1 MKVTVANGSG
11 KPLDLVAVGIQA
23 AANDQAVEQV
33 VDSAKGITGIATQT
47 LSPGLRQTY
56 TVVFGALAGHSDFGV
71 QVEPGWF
78 SYDPV
83 FFTGKI

>member
-1 MKVTVANGSG
+1 
-11 KPLDLVAVGIQA
+11 
-23 AANDQAVEQV
+23 
-33 VDSAKGITGIATQT
+33 
-47 LSPGLRQTY
+47 
-56 TVVFGALAGHSDFGV
+56 VVFGALAGHSDFGV